1 MIAESEASK
10 EVSAEAASIDRSGDK
25 AGLPSLPHQFSEE
38 SLKSKFKSAE
48 SDARSLVPDVTT
60 EQGRK
65 DIKDNARKVA
75 ASNKA
80 LDTPMRD
87 YLRVIKAQ
95 PKVLEKNARE
105 SKARFDELKA
115 DILKPLEEAQSE
127 QDEIIAWLNS
137 AIADC
142 AHPHITSEVLKDFI
156 GDINS
161 YSVDKIWPELKK
173 KFTVA
178 HEAALTTATVTLE
191 RITEAEK
198 QAARLAQLEADAA
211 AQRQKDHD
219 REVAEKAAEKARVDA
234 EAKAQKDREAV
245 ERRAVE
251 ARQREENAKAS
262 EAKAIRDA
270 ELAEE
275 SRIKAA
281 AQAKV
286 DAENERI
293 AAEKRQAAA
302 VELAQRQEVQ
312 RMAMEE
318 AEQVAQAK
326 ARAADKEHRI
336 KINRAAMADFI
347 AAGLNVNDGDDI
359 EGLAKQIITVIA
371 QGKIRNV
378 SIQY

>member
-1 MIAESEASK
+1 MTAASEASK
-10 EVSAEAASIDRSGDK
+10 EVSVEAVSSDRSDDK
-25 AGLPSLPHQFSEE
+25 TGLPSLPHQFGEE

-48 SDARSLVPDVTT
+48 KDARSLVPDVTT

-115 DILKPLEEAQSE
+115 DILKPLEAAQE
-127 QDEIIAWLNS
+127 PQDAIIDWLAGVPANCGVPGVTSTELQGFIDS
-137 AIADC
+137 ANGYTADL
-142 AHPHITSEVLKDFI
+142 V
-156 GDINS
+156 
-161 YSVDKIWPELKK
+161 WPELQK
-173 KFTVA
+173 KFKVA
-178 HEAALTTATVTLE
+178 HEAALTTATATLE
-191 RITEAEK
+191 RIKESEA
-198 QAARLAQLEADAA
+198 QAARLAELEAREVE
-211 AQRQKDHD
+211 QRQKDHD
-219 REVAEKAAEKARVDA
+219 REVAEKAAAQARVDA
-234 EAKAQKDREAV
+234 ETKAQKDREAV
-245 ERRAVE
+245 DRRAAE
-251 ARQREENAKAS
+251 SRQREESAKAA
-262 EAKAIRDA
+262 EAKAVRDA
-270 ELAEE
+270 ELAEGG
-275 SRIKAA
+275 RVKAA

-286 DAENERI
+286 DAENERV

-302 VELAQRQEVQ
+302 VELAKQQEAK
-312 RMAMEE
+312 RIADEE
-318 AEQVAQAK
+318 VEQAAQAK
-326 ARAADKEHRI
+326 ARADDKEHRI

-371 QGKIRNV
+371 KGKIRNI